1 MSVGWIVW
9 LAISGEVWSGGTR
22 RAYYALML
30 CDPDAPTCLPA
41 AILYFS
47 PLAAGL
53 LNTTSALIF
62 HLLALSAKPRTRKSL
77 HIVVRIFVG
86 VAILAGGAMYIQ
98 AAVSGA
104 NAALANTVLLFALAA
119 LVSMAALVAYTVGWA
134 VVHAKMMNVPLL
146 KRAYASLLNDW
157 ARALLVFGGCVP
169 CVAFFAIA
177 TIKQRLRVLLWLRRG
192 ESETFDVRTSV
203 RVVRSAWLTDAA
215 GQLWGQVAVWAW
227 TSVLSK
233 AIWVGIFF
241 MVMNVGFGKLT
252 NVFVAWLIDALLR
265 AQVGLGVVLG
275 VVIAVGMVLF
285 LIPPV
290 PGFAVYLMAS
300 FLIPRFV
307 PFWQGV
313 ALSIATSFGLKLT
326 ASLVQQK
333 IIGQRMGGLTS
344 VRALIGVNST
354 TTRAIRKLLAT
365 PGWGVGKV
373 CILVGGPDWPTSVC
387 CGILRL
393 NAASMLLGT
402 TPVLVVIAAVTVA
415 GASQLRRSEGGVWAS
430 VSSMTLGIASAV
442 MFVTLVASAYFI
454 EDTAEKYRDELEKLP
469 RDEEVDALERRKEEA
484 ARIFGAATAW
494 ARTRAR
500 SARPMP
506 WWMRANLALG
516 AALQIVACY
525 AAQFFGS
532 LCFAPFE
539 MTDSIDEQLDG
550 DWTNLFLPAGRV
562 VILVWF
568 VSCANLAVFR
578 LWAQLRVR
586 AYVRDS
592 ADDLAFKDVDQ
603 VRAMSTTTASA
614 AQISESRP

>member
-1 MSVGWIVW
+1 M
-9 LAISGEVWSGGTR
+9 
-22 RAYYALML
+22 
-30 CDPDAPTCLPA
+30 
-41 AILYFS
+41 
-47 PLAAGL
+47 
-53 LNTTSALIF
+53 
-62 HLLALSAKPRTRKSL
+62 
-77 HIVVRIFVG
+77 
-86 VAILAGGAMYIQ
+86 
-98 AAVSGA
+98 
-104 NAALANTVLLFALAA
+104 
-119 LVSMAALVAYTVGWA
+119 
-134 VVHAKMMNVPLL
+134 
-146 KRAYASLLNDW
+146 
-157 ARALLVFGGCVP
+157 P

-454 EDTAEKYRDELEKLP
+454 EVRPDGARTHARAHAPARAP
-469 RDEEVDALERRKEEA
+469 RDVTHARARHGAPRRRACRTLRKSTATSSRSCRATRKLMPWNA
-484 ARIFGAATAW
+484 ARRRRRASLAPRRRGRGRAPGRRGQCHGGCAPTSPLAPLSKLSRAMLPSSLAGGRAGSARAERDARAAPRVARAVARRHRAALRGRTARGRPLTICLR
-494 ARTRAR
+494 ARTRT
-500 SARPMP
+500 P
-506 WWMRANLALG
+506 
-516 AALQIVACY
+516 Y
-525 AAQFFGS
+525 HS